1 MYILYPVIYQAV
13 DDSCCGCCCLFRV
26 YGFFCLQRG
35 DTVMHIVAWHG
46 LPLQVSQMLCTA
58 GCKVNCKNKV
68 LAPLCY
74 GNCKLVNIRIIIN
87 VT

>member
-1 MYILYPVIYQAV
+1 
-13 DDSCCGCCCLFRV
+13 
-26 YGFFCLQRG
+26 
-35 DTVMHIVAWHG
+35 MHIVAWHG